1 MIHRVGPIR
10 SRSVVQLIFY
20 FAVVIGVGSLAF
32 SKVTPNALASNED
45 ITRGLPSQKFKAD
58 LTFSLPKRFAVI
70 SDPGENIQRLY
81 APGGLVFQQKNWNP
95 VLRIERIEN
104 QGVVIRHTKKG
115 KKQLVMI
122 GGQLPG
128 LPHLLLKNVVGL
140 TELHYGFKV
149 VDTQPDREPHVQRI
163 DGSRAFLVQEVLKA
177 ALPPRQSHLKTSTT
191 PKQDGLLPKGLITQV
206 KVTQVDDDTYDV
218 DKESLKPLHQSLR
231 QSLRNPKETFGLAIS
246 LMTNRKTELHT
257 PAADATLSAEGFTLT
272 RFDEAKNLG
281 LRVGDRIISIND
293 QPVNS
298 PLVAWGLAAR
308 LITQNQKVTHLDVGL
323 IRDGLPKTK
332 RYRLK

>member
-1 MIHRVGPIR
+1 MIHRVGHIR
-10 SRSVVQLIFY
+10 SRWVVGLLLY
-20 FAVVIGVGSLAF
+20 FAVVIGVGSLDF
-32 SKVTPNALASNED
+32 SKGTSNALAD
-45 ITRGLPSQKFKAD
+45 GKDHPGGAPSQTFKAD

-70 SDPGENIQRLY
+70 SEPRGNIKKLY

-104 QGVVIRHTKKG
+104 QGVVFRHTKKG
-115 KKQLVMI
+115 KKQFVMI

-128 LPHLLLKNVVGL
+128 LPHLLLKDVVGL

-149 VDTQPDREPHVQRI
+149 VVDQPDREPHVQRI

-177 ALPPRQSHLKTSTT
+177 ALPPRQSHMKISTT
-191 PKQDGLLPKGLITQV
+191 PKQDGLLPKELITQV

-257 PAADATLSAEGFTLT
+257 PAADATLTAEGFTLT

-308 LITQNQKVTHLDVGL
+308 LITQNQQLTHLDVKL
-323 IRDGLPKTK
+323 IREGLPKTK